1 MIRYTADQQ
10 KVADY
15 LPELNLTHGRGSD
28 AQNACSIAAINLA
41 LSGKLSDEP
50 TPCMS
55 LPLRAWVIAVQDV
68 MPIWMMQPTDEHG
81 DRWRAALPLVAGTI
95 DIPSQIIHDRV
106 RDWAWRALGG
116 DLVPSWIPA
125 KYIAVW
131 QNALVLQDQ
140 RSARV
145 AKFCIE
151 QEEQGTTY
159 LSLAMARAA
168 ETTNNGSIDI
178 TMAAMV
184 VDAMAGAYA
193 STSVAYNSRSDAATY
208 YWRLAD
214 PAGLLLKLCT
224 LNKPEAPRIVLHGPR
239 QPARVGV

>member
-28 AQNACSIAAINLA
+28 EHNACSIAAINLA

-55 LPLRAWVIAVQDV
+55 LPIRAWVIAVQDA

-95 DIPSQIIHDRV
+95 NIPSAPIHAAV
-106 RDWAWRALGG
+106 RDWMWQALGG
-116 DLVPSWIPA
+116 DLVPSWIPVQHT
-125 KYIAVW
+125 KYW
-131 QNALVLQDQ
+131 GNTLYWRD
-140 RSARV
+140 RPSART
-145 AKFCIE
+145 AGHDIE
-151 QEEQGTTY
+151 RYEQGTTY
-159 LSLAMARAA
+159 LSLAMTRAG
-168 ETTNNGSIDI
+168 ETMSDSSLDI

-193 STSVAYNSRSDAATY
+193 STTAPLHARSDAATD

-224 LNKPEAPRIVLHGPR
+224 LNKPEAPRIVLHGP
-239 QPARVGV
+239 QLPARVGV